1 MDAGF
6 TERNA
11 KAISKHFVSRRTNL
25 ITESVE
31 FVIDANHQLWR
42 IE

>member
-11 KAISKHFVSRRTNL
+11 KAISKDFVSRRTNL
-25 ITESVE
+25 ITESAE
-31 FVIDANHQLWR
+31 FVIDANPPLWR
-42 IE
+42 MA

>member
-6 TERNA
+6 TERKPMSND
-11 KAISKHFVSRRTNL
+11 FVSRRTSL
-25 ITESVE
+25 ITESAE
-31 FVIDANHQLWR
+31 FVIDACHQLWR